1 MADPFNRDPAAE
13 YGRAVRLAPQVR
25 RVTAPNPS
33 PMTFTGTQSYLVGEG
48 DVAVIDPGPA
58 DPAQTRAILESLGR
72 GERVAAILVTHTHVD
87 HSPGAALL
95 KAETGAPVFAFGPH
109 GAGMSAEMTT
119 LAASGAEFGGGE
131 GGDHAFRPD
140 ETIREGDAVDFGG
153 ARLVALHTPGHLSN
167 HLAFALE
174 GEGGGVFT
182 GDLVMGWATTL
193 VSPPE
198 GDMAAFM
205 ASLARMAAR
214 GDAVFWPGHGHAVED
229 PAGMIAHQAAHRR
242 GREAQ
247 IVAALGSA
255 GEATPAALT
264 AEIYADVDPRLHG
277 AAERNVFAHLLGLV
291 SEGRAEAEGA
301 LSPRARFRL
310 TGRPGAA

>member
-1 MADPFNRDPAAE
+1 MTDPFNRDPSAE

-33 PMTFTGTQSYLVGEG
+33 PMTFTGTQSYIVGEG
-48 DVAVIDPGPA
+48 AVAVIDPGPA
-58 DPAQTRAILESLGR
+58 SPDQARALLAALKP

-95 KAETGAPVFAFGPH
+95 KAETGAPTFAFGPH
-109 GAGMSAEMTT
+109 GAGMSPAMAA
-119 LAASGAEFGGGE
+119 LAASGAAFGGGE
-131 GGDHAFRPD
+131 GGDLEFRPD
-140 ETIREGDAVDFGG
+140 EIVADGAVLEFGG
-153 ARLVALHTPGHLSN
+153 ARLRALHTPGHLSN

-174 GEGGGVFT
+174 GEGDSGSGGVFT

-214 GDAVFWPGHGHAVED
+214 GDRVFWPGHGHPVED
-229 PAGMIAHQAAHRR
+229 PAGMITHQAAHRR

-247 IVAALGSA
+247 IIAALAAA
-255 GEATPAALT
+255 GEADPAALT

-277 AAERNVFAHLLGLV
+277 AAARNVFAHLLGLV
-291 SEGRAEAEGA
+291 TEGRAEAEGA
-301 LSPRARFRL
+301 LSPDARFRL
-310 TGRPGAA
+310 KAR